1 MTSEVC
7 ITGKPVLSVHLA
19 EEKGRIASFH
29 QMMEENGH
37 ILRLEALLSG
47 KKPLPKK
54 MAILDERG
62 KLAAQVHAFFGV
74 KP

>member
-7 ITGKPVLSVHLA
+7 ITGKPILSLHLA

-29 QMMEENGH
+29 KMMEENGH
-37 ILRLEALLSG
+37 ILRLEAVLSG

-54 MAILDERG
+54 MAILDERA
-62 KLAAQVHAFFGV
+62 KLASQVHAFFGI
-74 KP
+74 KL